1 MKVVDLG
8 LMPYRQAWEIQQSVH
23 DEVVVG
29 GESRLLVAEHP
40 PVITVGRRPD
50 PLKNL
55 ITPESKLRELGI
67 EFVESDRGG
76 DITYHAPGQI
86 VAYPIVRLM
95 DYRLSVGA
103 YMHRLEAIAIAA
115 LNEIG
120 IKGQTDRQAV
130 GVWVEDGGVLA
141 KICALGVRIRRG
153 VSMHG
158 LALNVNI
165 DLSGFSHIVPCGLA
179 SRPVTSIAKL
189 LGNRAPSVDRV
200 KEILNAYIKASFKP
214 AVSQ

>member
-1 MKVVDLG
+1 MKVIDLG
-8 LMPYRQAWEIQQSVH
+8 LMPYRQAWQIQQRVH
-23 DEVVVG
+23 DEVVAG
-29 GESRLLVAEHP
+29 GEPALLIVEHP

-50 PLKNL
+50 PAKNL
-55 ITPESKLRELGI
+55 LTPRDRLRELGI

-86 VAYPIVRLM
+86 VAYPILRLI

-103 YMHRLEAIAIAA
+103 YMHRLEAIVIAA
-115 LNEIG
+115 LAEIG
-120 IKGQTDRQAV
+120 LEGRTDRQAV
-130 GVWVEDGGVLA
+130 GVWVNDGDILA

-158 LALNVNI
+158 LALNVSV
-165 DLSGFSHIVPCGLA
+165 DLSGFAHIIPCGLQ

-189 LGNRAPSVDRV
+189 LGDAAPSIDRV
-200 KEILNAYIKASFKP
+200 KGILTTNLLTAFLTP
-214 AVSQ
+214 